1 MPRILSGIQ
10 PSGRLHLGNY
20 CGAIRQF
27 VALQQDYEMFIF
39 VASYHALTSTSDPQ
53 ALRCAMRD
61 VVIDYLAYGLD
72 GERCNIYLQHDLPE
86 VTELAWI
93 LGCHCP
99 KYMMD
104 KAVSFK
110 DKTAKGLAASIG
122 LYTYP
127 VLQAADILIVDADL
141 VPVGRDQ
148 VQHIEITRD
157 IAQRF
162 NHGLG
167 AGEQL
172 LKPPAYRLDP
182 SAEVLPGID
191 GQKMSKSYGNTI
203 DPFMGEKPL
212 RKRIMRIVT
221 DSTPVEDPKDPES
234 CPVFAIFRAI
244 AGAEDERSR
253 DLADRY
259 RNGGLAYGHAKQAL
273 FELIMD
279 HFAEARRQ
287 RARLVADPGLIDAVL
302 ARGAAAARAAAG
314 PVMERVRRA
323 VGLGACKE

>member
-27 VALQQDYEMFIF
+27 VALQQDHEMFIF
-39 VASYHALTSTSDPQ
+39 VASYHALTSTTDPEV
-53 ALRCAMRD
+53 LRTAMRD

-72 GERCNIYLQHDLPE
+72 GERCHIYLQHDLPQ

-99 KYMMD
+99 KYLMD
-104 KAVSFK
+104 KAVSYK

-162 NHGLG
+162 NHGFG
-167 AGEQL
+167 GGEHL

-203 DPFMGEKPL
+203 DPFMDEKPL

-221 DSTPVEDPKDPES
+221 DSTPVEDPKDPDS

-244 AGAEDERSR
+244 AGAEDERTR
-253 DLADRY
+253 DLADQY
-259 RNGGLAYGHAKQAL
+259 RAGGLAYGHAKQAL

-279 HFAEARRQ
+279 HFAEARRR
-287 RARLVADPGLIDAVL
+287 RAELIADPGQIDEVL
-302 ARGAAAARAAAG
+302 ARGAAAAQAAAA

-323 VGLGACKE
+323 VGLGASKE

>member
-39 VASYHALTSTSDPQ
+39 VASYHALTSTSDSQ
-53 ALRCAMRD
+53 ALRGAMRD

-99 KYMMD
+99 KYLMD
-104 KAVSFK
+104 KAVSYK

-127 VLQAADILIVDADL
+127 VLQAADILIVDADV

-162 NHGLG
+162 NHGFG
-167 AGEQL
+167 ADEPL

-182 SAEVLPGID
+182 CAEVLPGVD

-203 DPFMGEKPL
+203 DPFMDEKPL

-221 DSTPVEDPKDPES
+221 DSTPVEDPKDPDS

-244 AGAEDERSR
+244 AGAEDERTR
-253 DLADRY
+253 DLADQY
-259 RNGGLAYGHAKQAL
+259 RAGGLAYGHAKQAL

-279 HFAEARRQ
+279 HFAEARRR
-287 RARLVADPGLIDAVL
+287 RAQLVVDPGLIDGVL
-302 ARGAAAARAAAG
+302 ARGAAAAREAAA
-314 PVMERVRRA
+314 PVMARVRRA
-323 VGLGACKE
+323 VGLG